1 MQSTKLKRG
10 PEERKVTLYKN
21 GSAFLITCEVLAS
34 NFHEVG
40 HTETLYT
47 PDTESQADFLYG
59 GAVRFLQG
67 YQYEVVEKCL
77 A

>member
-1 MQSTKLKRG
+1 MQSTILKRG
-10 PEERKVTLYKN
+10 PEERKVILYKN

-34 NFHEVG
+34 NFHKKG
-40 HTETLYT
+40 HTETLYM
-47 PDTESQADFLYG
+47 PDTEPQADFLYG

-67 YQYEVVEKCL
+67 YQYEVVSECL